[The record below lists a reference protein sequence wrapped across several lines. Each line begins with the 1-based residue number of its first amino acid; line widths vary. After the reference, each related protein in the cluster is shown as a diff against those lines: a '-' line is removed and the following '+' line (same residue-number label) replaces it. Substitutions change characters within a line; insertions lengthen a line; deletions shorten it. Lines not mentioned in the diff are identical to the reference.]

1 MKVPYPAIS
10 LFKNLDI
17 FYLIFFN
24 YPAILYI
31 NVYKYTQNM
40 HKRRKSMKKK
50 ILAAALAAMM
60 TVTALAGCGSAAT
73 GAGSTGKTL
82 VVGTNAAFPPFEYV
96 GDDGNPDGFDI
107 ALIKA
112 IGEKAGYEVQ
122 IQDMEFDSLVSSIGN
137 KIDVAIAGMTVT
149 EERKNM
155 VDFSDSYYEAVQNVL
170 VPKGSAIATAAD
182 LEGKKIG
189 VQLGTTGEFI
199 ADEIAGAEV
208 SAYNKAVDAVNDL
221 NNGRVDCVIVD
232 KNPAEV
238 FGAQFSDKLDVLG
251 GEQFDFEPEYYAIA
265 LPKGDAELAN
275 NINSALKELKADGT
289 YDSLVKKYIEE

>member
-1 MKVPYPAIS
+1 
-10 LFKNLDI
+10 
-17 FYLIFFN
+17 
-24 YPAILYI
+24 
-31 NVYKYTQNM
+31 
-40 HKRRKSMKKK
+40 MKKK
-50 ILAAALAAMM
+50 IMAAAMAALV
-60 TVTALAGCGSAAT
+60 TVMSLAGCGSTAANT
-73 GAGSTGKTL
+73 TTSSNGTL

-112 IGEKAGYEVQ
+112 IGDKIGMEVQ
-122 IQDMEFDSLVSSIGN
+122 IQDMEFDSLVSSIGG

-149 EERKNM
+149 EERKNT
-155 VDFSDSYYEAVQNVL
+155 VDFSDPYYEAVQAVL
-170 VPKGSAIATAAD
+170 VPKGSSIATADD
-182 LEGKKIG
+182 LKNLKIG

-199 ADEIAGAEV
+199 ADEIEGATV

-238 FGAQFSDKLDVLG
+238 FGAQFSDKVDVVSG
-251 GEQFDFEPEYYAIA
+251 TNFDFEPENYAIA
-265 LPKGDAELAN
+265 LPKGNTELADKIN
-275 NINSALKELKADGT
+275 NALKELKADGT

>member
-1 MKVPYPAIS
+1 
-10 LFKNLDI
+10 
-17 FYLIFFN
+17 
-24 YPAILYI
+24 
-31 NVYKYTQNM
+31 
-40 HKRRKSMKKK
+40 MKKK
-50 ILAAALAAMM
+50 ILATLLVTM
-60 TVTALAGCGSAAT
+60 VTAAAICGCGSASK
-73 GAGSTGKTL
+73 GDSGKL

-112 IGEKAGYEVQ
+112 IGEKTGMEVE

-155 VDFSDSYYEAVQNVL
+155 VDFSDSYYEAVQDVI
-170 VPKGSAIATAAD
+170 VPKGAAISSAED
-182 LEGKKIG
+182 LKKKKIG

-199 ADEIAGAEV
+199 ADEIEGAEI

-221 NNGRVDCVIVD
+221 INGRVDLVIVD

-238 FGAQFSDKLDVLG
+238 FGAQFSDKVDVLSG
-251 GEQFDFEPEYYAIA
+251 TDFDFEPENYAIA
-265 LPKGDAELAN
+265 LPKGNTELAN
-275 NINSALKELKADGT
+275 KINSALKDLKADGT